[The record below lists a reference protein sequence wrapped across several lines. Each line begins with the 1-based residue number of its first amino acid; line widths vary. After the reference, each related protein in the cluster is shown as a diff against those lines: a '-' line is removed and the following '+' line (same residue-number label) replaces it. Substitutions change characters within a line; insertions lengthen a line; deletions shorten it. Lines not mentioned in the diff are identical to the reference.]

1 MKNSL
6 VNTIYYSLPNNGS
19 QEGINSTTRRM
30 EEAKAC
36 ALIADEFAIGFADWK
51 DDNFLMYGNK
61 TYYAKTSSN
70 YFDVT
75 KYAGKEKPTKYYTT
89 KELLEIYK
97 KQYGL

>member
-30 EEAKAC
+30 EEAKTC
-36 ALIADEFAIGFADWK
+36 AQIAEEFAIGFADWK
-51 DDNFLMYGNK
+51 DKFISEVGDWKQDGVYLKN
-61 TYYAKTSSN
+61 S
-70 YFDVT
+70 
-75 KYAGKEKPTKYYTT
+75 YTT

-97 KQYGL
+97 KEKKL